1 MPIQRD
7 HTGDGPISTTDKTKA
22 RLEVRQAKLKD
33 VPDIA
38 ELVRRAYVDLPP
50 YTLGEIRGQLNN
62 YRDGCFVAKLD
73 GVIVGYCASMR
84 LKANVAMSDHSWDE
98 VTGNGFGSRHDPTG
112 DWLYGYEMCVDPKVR
127 GTRIGRRLYE
137 ERRALAERLDLSG
150 IVFGGRMPNLANAM
164 RRKRNRAEG
173 PQDYLE
179 QVIDNK
185 IHDPVLRFQLAN
197 GFEPHGI
204 LENYL
209 PEDKR
214 SKAFAVRMV
223 WRNPYVD
230 ADAPRK
236 HRLPRDVES
245 VRIATCQL
253 QARAVSGFDEFMRHV
268 EYFVDVAADY
278 ESDFILFP
286 ELFTLMLLSA
296 EEKELSP
303 MEAIEALSEYT
314 PKIRQKLSELAL
326 NFNIN
331 IIGGSHPTRMEDGDI
346 HNVAY
351 VCLRDGSIHAQEK
364 IHPTP
369 NEAYW
374 WNIKGGDSIDAIP
387 TDCGPIGVLICYD
400 SEFPEL
406 ARRLVDEGARII
418 FVPFCTDSRQGYMR
432 VRYCA
437 QARAIENQ
445 CFTVLSGNVG
455 NLPNVANMDIQYAQS
470 CILTPCDFPFA
481 RDGIAAEA
489 SENVETLTIS
499 DVNLADLS
507 WARAEGTVR
516 NLADRRFDLYQIEW
530 DKRVGQISPRIGEA
544 EAEAAGQ
551 DAAPRGP
558 HTPGGG

>member
-1 MPIQRD
+1 M
-7 HTGDGPISTTDKTKA
+7 TDTRSKA
-22 RLEVRQAKLKD
+22 RLEVRPTKLSD
-33 VPDIA
+33 VRAIA
-38 ELVRRAYVDLPP
+38 DLVRRVYDDMPAY
-50 YTLGEIRGQLNN
+50 THGEIRGQINN
-62 YRDGCFVAKLD
+62 YREGCFVAKLD
-73 GVIVGYCASMR
+73 GKLVGYCASMR
-84 LKANVAMSDHSWDE
+84 LSERVAFSDHSWDE
-98 VTGNGFGSRHDPTG
+98 VTGNGFGSRHNAKG
-112 DWLYGYEMCVDPKVR
+112 DWLYGYEMCVDPKTR

-137 ERRALAERLDLSG
+137 ERRALAERLDLTG
-150 IVFGGRMPNLANAM
+150 IVFAGRMPGYARAT
-164 RRKRNRAEG
+164 RRKHNRAET
-173 PQDYLE
+173 PQGYLDMVLE
-179 QVIDNK
+179 GK

-197 GFEPHGI
+197 GFEPEGV

-209 PEDKR
+209 PEDKASR
-214 SKAFAVRMV
+214 ANAVRMV

-230 ADAPRK
+230 GDAPPK
-236 HRLPRDVES
+236 HRIPRDVES

-253 QARAVSGFDEFMRHV
+253 QARAVSDFDEFMRQV

-278 ESDFILFP
+278 EADFIVFP
-286 ELFTLMLLSA
+286 EMFTLMLLSA
-296 EEKELSP
+296 EEKVLNPAES
-303 MEAIEALSEYT
+303 IEALTRYT
-314 PKIRQKLSELAL
+314 TRLRSKLSEMAL

-351 VCLRDGSIHAQEK
+351 VCLRDGSVHAQEK

-369 NEAYW
+369 NETYW
-374 WNIKGGDSIDAIP
+374 WNIKGGDSIDAIQ

-445 CFTVLSGNVG
+445 CFVVMSGNVG

-489 SENVETLTIS
+489 TENVETLTIS

-507 WARAEGTVR
+507 WARAEGTVQ
-516 NLADRRFDLYQIEW
+516 NLADRRFDLYRIEW
-530 DKRVGQISPRIGEA
+530 DKRVGQVSPRIGEDNEHSPPA
-544 EAEAAGQ
+544 
-551 DAAPRGP
+551 GP
-558 HTPGGG
+558 HGGRGG